1 MLAGCAT
8 PADRSTPAEAV
19 PVSSVGPQSVEQ
31 VLSCGPRGLVD
42 LYYDNA
48 FSRDDWLTPE
58 KAAAGLG
65 ESLLGAKSPQIKTW
79 QSVSTV
85 DAFSHT
91 ADTTTWVVYQPSGS
105 PLGVVQVLPT
115 HAGTSSNFM
124 GNVVAR
130 CK

>member
-1 MLAGCAT
+1 MKIQARLKAL
-8 PADRSTPAEAV
+8 E
-19 PVSSVGPQSVEQ
+19 E
-31 VLSCGPRGLVD
+31 LSHQDCQTLH
-42 LYYDNA
+42 
-48 FSRDDWLTPE
+48 LTGGRVAYIP
-58 KAAAGLG
+58 KQAAAGLG